1 MNEQLPV
8 LVCSYSDEE
17 SLYRAYMSFVA
28 NGGLFVRTKQ
38 DYPLGAQVKLS
49 VRLFNEPDIHM
60 VAGKVVW
67 VTPKGAQGNK
77 PSGVGVQFVDDDG
90 RYLGNKIESYLA
102 GSLKSTKFTD
112 TL

>member
-1 MNEQLPV
+1 
-8 LVCSYSDEE
+8 
-17 SLYRAYMSFVA
+17 
-28 NGGLFVRTKQ
+28 
-38 DYPLGAQVKLS
+38 
-49 VRLFNEPDIHM
+49 M